1 MNKVILI
8 GRLTR
13 NPEIRCSQGEETLII
28 AKYTLAVTKKFKKKD
43 DEVDFINCVAFG
55 KLAEIAEKYLS
66 KGKMICVVG
75 RLQTRSWDENGQ
87 KHWITE
93 IIVDEYYFV
102 EPKVSKDNN
111 KDLDKNDI
119 SMINEE
125 DLPF

>member
-13 NPEIRCSQGEETLII
+13 NPKIRCSQGEETLII